1 MYAEFSVDRAWLFR
15 ATRGQSII
23 YPRLN
28 ICHIQNALN
37 HGPGE
42 EHWREYD
49 GVRGAVLRGGAAG
62 ARRRGKHGGE
72 CAARLF

>member
-1 MYAEFSVDRAWLFR
+1 MR
-15 ATRGQSII
+15 I

-37 HGPGE
+37 HCPGE

-49 GVRGAVLRGGAAG
+49 GVWGGVLRGVAG
-62 ARRRGKHGGE
+62 ACNEPRSARIPKLGRSKPAQAYDGIRND
-72 CAARLF
+72 AAPDVE

>member
-37 HGPGE
+37 QCPGE
-42 EHWREYD
+42 EHWREYA
-49 GVRGAVLRGGAAG
+49 GVRGDVLLCKA
-62 ARRRGKHGGE
+62 RGKHGRE
-72 CAARLF
+72 CTARLF